1 MLTGDNPLT
10 ACHVAKELRIATRK
24 TLVLTE
30 TNEEAWLWQ
39 SIGGGTTAAMETLPR
54 QLGKTFD
61 LCLTGQVS
69 SNSITQLLFA
79 CLFVFV
85 YFSVCVE
92 PYLFLYSV
100 GDGVCIES

>member
-30 TNEEAWLWQ
+30 INEEAWLWQ

-61 LCLTGQVS
+61 LCLTGQVT
-69 SNSITQLLFA
+69 SNSIVVCTLVCF
-79 CLFVFV
+79 CLFFCTLCLCRTI
-85 YFSVCVE
+85 SVSI
-92 PYLFLYSV
+92 LW
-100 GDGVCIES
+100 